1 MKQNTLRILGLALLA
16 CAISAPAQTNVP
28 TDYSK
33 IFKND
38 REKLSYAI
46 GMYFGNNIK
55 GLLEQETNA
64 VDVNVIAK
72 ALVDTA
78 NGKSTLITQQQ
89 ETEIMTDFKKKIN
102 AEAMAKQMAKVKAIS
117 ETNTKAG
124 LDFLTKNKNLPGVV
138 TLPPDPRYG
147 NAEMQY
153 KILTAGTGAMPT
165 TNDTVTVNYSGKTL
179 DGNEFDSSTKSGMH
193 DFQVT
198 RVIHGWTEALQLMP
212 VGSKWELFIPAPLA
226 YGDRGAPPSIM
237 PGDTLI
243 FEVELLGVKPTAAAQ
258 PSAQM
263 TSDIIK
269 VPSAEGLKH
278 GEKIETIK
286 ASDVGK
292 MTNAPGN

>member
-1 MKQNTLRILGLALLA
+1 MKQNALRILGLVLLA
-16 CAISAPAQTNVP
+16 GTISAPAQTGMP
-28 TDYSK
+28 ADSSK
-33 IFKND
+33 TFKND

-55 GLLEQETNA
+55 GLLEQESNA
-64 VDVNVIAK
+64 VDVQVIAK
-72 ALVDTA
+72 AFEDTA
-78 NGKSTLITQQQ
+78 SGKPTLISTN
-89 ETEIMTDFKKKIN
+89 EEKDIMTAFMTQMR
-102 AEAMAKQMAKVKAIS
+102 AEAMAKQRAKVEAIS
-117 ETNTKAG
+117 ATNTKAG
-124 LDFLTKNKNLPGVV
+124 AEFLAKNKSLPGVV
-138 TLPPDPRYG
+138 TLPDG
-147 NAEMQY
+147 MQY
-153 KILTAGTGAMPT
+153 KILTAGTGPMPT

-193 DFQVT
+193 DFQVN
-198 RVIHGWTEALQLMP
+198 RVIRGWTEALPMMA
-212 VGSKWELFIPAPLA
+212 VGSKWQLFIPATLA

-237 PGDTLI
+237 PGDLLT
-243 FEVELLGVKPTAAAQ
+243 FEVELLGVKPTPSQ
-258 PSAQM
+258 SSAQM

>member
-1 MKQNTLRILGLALLA
+1 MLGLVLVAGA
-16 CAISAPAQTNVP
+16 VSAAAQTNAP

-55 GLLEQETNA
+55 GLLEQETNS

-72 ALVDTA
+72 SLTDTA
-78 NGKSTLITQQQ
+78 TGKPTLITQEQ
-89 ETEIMTDFKKKIN
+89 ETEIMTAFKRQIN
-102 AEAMAKQMAKVKAIS
+102 AEMMAKQMAKVKAIS

-124 LDFLTKNKNLPGVV
+124 AEFMAKNKNLPGVI
-138 TLPPDPRYG
+138 TLPPDPDPRFQ
-147 NAEMQY
+147 NAQMQY
-153 KILTAGTGAMPT
+153 KILTAGTGPKPT
-165 TNDTVTVNYSGKTL
+165 TNDTVNVNYSGKTL
-179 DGNEFDSSTKSGMH
+179 DGNEFDSSIKSGMH
-193 DFQVT
+193 DFGVT
-198 RVIHGWTEALQLMP
+198 RVIPGWTKALQLMP
-212 VGSKWELFIPAPLA
+212 VGSKWQLFIPAPLA

-243 FEVELLGVKPTAAAQ
+243 FEVELLGVKPTAATQSA
-258 PSAQM
+258 AQM

-292 MTNAPGN
+292 MGTNAPGN